1 MLNRASGNA
10 SKSSASV
17 GTRSRPPISA
27 CCTSAYVESAMLPV
41 RSVTRSRTVSWKASS
56 TPSLVT
62 WTSVSR

>member
-1 MLNRASGNA
+1 MLNRAPGKA
-10 SKSSASV
+10 SKRSARV
-17 GTRSRPPISA
+17 GTRSRPPIIA
-27 CCTSAYVESAMLPV
+27 CRTSSYVESAMLPV